1 MKHLLTNRHTYIY
14 LMEDDFEL
22 PVTYKGKDHHFT
34 ARLLK
39 YGYSYK
45 IEVEVNGTPVRFDRD
60 EERNW
65 RAIIEPD
72 AMDKKSVPEAG
83 LLAAIAEVLEDVT

>member
-1 MKHLLTNRHTYIY
+1 
-14 LMEDDFEL
+14 MEDDFEI
-22 PVTYKGKDHHFT
+22 PVTYKGKEQNFT
-34 ARLLK
+34 ARLLQ

-45 IEVEVNGTPVRFDRD
+45 IEVDVKGVPVRFDRD

-72 AMDKKSVPEAG
+72 AGDKKSIPESG
-83 LLAAIAEVLEDVT
+83 LIAAIAEVLEAVTK